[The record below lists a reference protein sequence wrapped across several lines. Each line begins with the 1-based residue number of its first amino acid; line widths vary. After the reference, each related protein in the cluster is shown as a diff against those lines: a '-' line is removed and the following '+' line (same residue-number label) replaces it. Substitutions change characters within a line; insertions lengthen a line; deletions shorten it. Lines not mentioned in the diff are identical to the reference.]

1 MLRLLILAMLIAEI
15 ALYIALGR
23 HWNQLDVGAMQIAAA
38 ILLMAFLW
46 RLSHALVSYL
56 MAAVYRFVER
66 RPLPLGNSLAALA
79 SELSA
84 RVISF
89 NWSQPFVDW
98 AMGAEPAGKRDGTPI
113 LLVHGYF
120 SNRGM
125 WVRFRQRLAS
135 AGLGPIYA
143 ITLEPPMSSIDLLA
157 EQLSRRIDEICRAT
171 SADKIIVVA
180 HSMGGLVARS
190 YMARR
195 GSAAIAKFITLGSP
209 HHGTK
214 MARWGVGECTG
225 QMRSESAWLRILE
238 DRESAS
244 PPKVPT
250 LSIYTVNDDLVYPPE
265 SSVLAWA
272 ENVPVSAVGH
282 VGLLFS
288 KSVANRVIAAITQ
301 KSA

>member
-1 MLRLLILAMLIAEI
+1 MLRLLILTMLLVEI
-15 ALYIALGR
+15 ALYALLGR
-23 HWNQLDVGAMQIAAA
+23 HWHQLGAGALQIIAG
-38 ILLMAFLW
+38 ILLIGFLW

-56 MAAVYRFVER
+56 IAAGHRFVDR

-89 NWSQPFVDW
+89 NWSQAFVGW
-98 AMGAEPAGKRDGTPI
+98 SMGAEPTGKRDGTPI

-125 WVRFRQRLAS
+125 WVKFRQRLVA
-135 AGLGPIYA
+135 AGLGPVYA
-143 ITLEPPMSSIDLLA
+143 ITLEPPMASIDLLA
-157 EQLSRRIDEICRAT
+157 EQLSRRIDEVCRAT
-171 SADKIIVVA
+171 GADKIVVVA
-180 HSMGGLVARS
+180 HSMGGLVARA

-195 GSAAIAKFITLGSP
+195 GSANILSFITLGSP

-214 MARWGVGECTG
+214 MAKWGIGTCTR
-225 QMRSESAWLRILE
+225 QMRYQSAWLKALE
-238 DRESAS
+238 DMESAT
-244 PPKVPT
+244 PPTVPT
-250 LSIYTVNDDLVYPPE
+250 LSIYTVNDDIVYPPE
-265 SSVLAWA
+265 TSVLDWA

-288 KSVANRVIAAITQ
+288 EPVAQRVVAAI
-301 KSA
+301 KSR